1 MGDEATREAN
11 LNARRARKR
20 SAAVDR
26 WAWTARSAETASRRR
41 RSGKAPPTNRWAW
54 NARAVALASLGQVC
68 AGCGPAPDWGAT
80 GDPRLAALAAD
91 LLPGVERASGLRARG
106 PLRVEAKSRRQ
117 LETFLVEKI
126 AEETPFPQ
134 QALAPYALLGLM
146 DPRTDLTDL
155 LLSLH
160 LEQVA
165 GFYEPDSAA
174 LFVLADQP
182 EELLEPLLV
191 HEMVHALQ
199 DQHVDLD
206 SLIAPGRGNDARAA
220 AHAALEGH
228 AMLATMRWSGARLD
242 ATTSA
247 EALRAAILADADAR
261 HPLLAA
267 APAVVRE
274 SLLFPYVEGMLFARA
289 AWARAED
296 RTAVLTTLLPR
307 STEQVARPGKLWS
320 EPPDRPVRLTFRAP
334 GVSSARTDAPAGAV
348 RPPVRAPVEGG
359 PTARA
364 ASAESSS
371 APPVREDGL
380 GHMEIGALAETWGG
394 ARAAPNG
401 WAGDAYALFG
411 SPGDWSLRWVVA
423 WDDWASREAFLDWVA
438 LAPRKPTGL
447 AARRLDVEGLAAVE
461 FVAGAPPEAE
471 VRLAREEEP

>member
-1 MGDEATREAN
+1 M
-11 LNARRARKR
+11 
-20 SAAVDR
+20 
-26 WAWTARSAETASRRR
+26 
-41 RSGKAPPTNRWAW
+41 
-54 NARAVALASLGQVC
+54 ASLCHAC
-68 AGCGPAPDWGAT
+68 AGCGPAPDSRAA
-80 GDPRLAALAAD
+80 GDPRLATLASD
-91 LLPGVERASGLRARG
+91 LLPEVERASGLRARG

-146 DPRTDLTDL
+146 DPGADLPDL

-206 SLIAPGRGNDARAA
+206 SLIAPSRGNDARAA

-242 ATTSA
+242 AMASA
-247 EALRAAILADADAR
+247 EVLRAAILADADAR

-267 APAVVRE
+267 APAVIRE

-296 RTAVLTTLLPR
+296 RTAPLTTLLPR

-320 EPPDRPVRLTFRAP
+320 EPPDRPVRLTFRP
-334 GVSSARTDAPAGAV
+334 PSVSSARTGAPAGAV
-348 RPPVRAPVEGG
+348 PPPVRAPRPAVEGG

-364 ASAESSS
+364 ASAESS
-371 APPVREDGL
+371 AALVREDGL

-394 ARAAPNG
+394 ARAAPDG

-411 SPGDWSLRWVVA
+411 SPGAWSLRWVVA
-423 WDDWASREAFLDWVA
+423 WDDLASREAFLDWVA
-438 LAPRKPTGL
+438 LAPRKPPGL
-447 AARRLDVEGLAAVE
+447 VARRLDVEGLAAVE